1 LAGQDL
7 NRRWKNT
14 NKMLHPENFATK
26 RLIRA
31 FKKERELVL
40 YLDLHGH
47 SRRKNIFMYGNN
59 NEEMPH

>member
-1 LAGQDL
+1 
-7 NRRWKNT
+7 
-14 NKMLHPENFATK
+14 MLHPENFATK

-31 FKKERELVL
+31 FKKEREIVL